1 MPSIY
6 PQLADPFGQ
15 NSLRLDP
22 SLGWGNQLKAVVVL
36 GFVDAIKQRF
46 ITHTH
51 WRIKHKAAE
60 AAKGGNWHLFVTLVE
75 RMM

>member
-36 GFVDAIKQRF
+36 GFVDAIKQVYY
-46 ITHTH
+46 THTL
-51 WRIKHKAAE
+51 ADQ
-60 AAKGGNWHLFVTLVE
+60 T
-75 RMM
+75 